1 MFFFFF
7 LVNELELSIGPPPKK
22 KTNIQIKIKGS
33 TGLSVF
39 FITAKYLIF
48 THYEWHVFYSP
59 KAKLNETQKFRQRIV
74 LNIF

>member
-7 LVNELELSIGPPPKK
+7 LVNELELSIGPPPQK

-39 FITAKYLIF
+39 YNCKISYL
-48 THYEWHVFYSP
+48 Y
-59 KAKLNETQKFRQRIV
+59 AL
-74 LNIF
+74 